1 MKIRTDF
8 VTNSSSSSF
17 ITFNIKNL
25 ELFEYLQS
33 LGIQI
38 KGTDPGTF
46 DEGMTV
52 VLPSGESKE
61 YCYIEEAEDLPS
73 VSEVPMAAWIVLSMI
88 AEVGRYYPAPALEEY
103 DEFTLELIDIL
114 NAAGITSLDKE
125 ECENWE
131 HEEIER
137 QVVEAL
143 VRFATTTESAEMELN
158 SGFEGEICFMEY
170 AVARNGY
177 ELNISMSDDIKEAD
191 GYDIDRL
198 KVAITGKTEYFENR
212 EELIEFIESLGAT
225 VVSSVSANTDLL
237 ICNDLAEESSKMKKA
252 HEFCI
257 PVISEE
263 GFIRRYDDIA
273 NFGVEDEEDDLY
285 EELFECTY
293 EGEFYSMF
301 HRYGIGTIVRIKPP
315 KGGKKK

>member
-17 ITFNIKNL
+17 ITFNIKNP
-25 ELFEYLQS
+25 ELFEYLHS

-38 KGTDPGTF
+38 EDTDPGEF
-46 DEGMTV
+46 HDGMSI
-52 VLPSGESKE
+52 VLPSGATKE
-61 YCYIEEAEDLPS
+61 YSYIEEADDMPS
-73 VSEVPMAAWIVLSMI
+73 ISEMPTAAWIVMSML
-88 AEVGRYYPAPALEEY
+88 AEVGRYCPAPELDEY

-114 NAAGITSLDKE
+114 NAAGITNLDKE
-125 ECENWE
+125 QCEEWE
-131 HEEIER
+131 HEEIES
-137 QVVEAL
+137 QVMNAL
-143 VRFATTTESAEMELN
+143 ARFATTTESAEIELN
-158 SGFEGEICFMEY
+158 SGFEGEICFLEY

-177 ELNISMSDDIKEAD
+177 ELNISMSDDIEESD
-191 GYDIDRL
+191 GYDIDGL
-198 KVAITGKTEYFENR
+198 KVAITGKTEYFDNR

-225 VVSSVSANTDLL
+225 VVSSVTGNTDLL
-237 ICNDLAEESSKMKKA
+237 ICNDLAEDSSKMKKA
-252 HEFCI
+252 HELCI

-273 NFGVEDEEDDLY
+273 NFGVEDEEEDLY

-293 EGEFYSMF
+293 EGEFYAMF
-301 HRYGIGTIVRIKPP
+301 HRYGIGTITRTKPS